1 MHDHSWPDSGQST
14 AAFTSTRQVPVRML
28 RGQLPAAGV
37 LERLGLPQYAPLAE
51 AVRSGAL
58 RGLNRALLADQH
70 RFIMEAR
77 SRHPLQNSAT
87 THLYTPPTWRVVWS
101 MDPPHRGCFSACV
114 VAVGTP
120 SDMYSAHVA
129 EVIASY
135 TLATGRVPGP

>member
-1 MHDHSWPDSGQST
+1 
-14 AAFTSTRQVPVRML
+14 ML

-77 SRHPLQNSAT
+77 SRQPSCWNKASVYVSA
-87 THLYTPPTWRVVWS
+87 PPVEACSLV
-101 MDPPHRGCFSACV
+101 DPQLFSHYSCL
-114 VAVGTP
+114 P
-120 SDMYSAHVA
+120 S
-129 EVIASY
+129 
-135 TLATGRVPGP
+135 L